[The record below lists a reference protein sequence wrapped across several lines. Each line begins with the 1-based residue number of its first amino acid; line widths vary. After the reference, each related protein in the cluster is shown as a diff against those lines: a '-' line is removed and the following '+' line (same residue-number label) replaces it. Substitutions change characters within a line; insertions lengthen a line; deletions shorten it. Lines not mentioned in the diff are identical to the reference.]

1 MIQLT
6 ELEHDTISEL
16 INIGVGRAA
25 SSLSEMVAQPVEL
38 TVPTISFVER
48 FSDSELA
55 NAPTEIVSAV
65 SQRFHGP
72 FTGKP
77 CWSFPKCE
85 VWSLCAAF

>member
-1 MIQLT
+1 MIELT

-48 FSDSELA
+48 FSNSELA
-55 NAPTEIVSAV
+55 PKIHTDVIQNLLGEQLIGHVSRDSTATT
-65 SQRFHGP
+65 SSIKGI
-72 FTGKP
+72 G
-77 CWSFPKCE
+77 
-85 VWSLCAAF
+85 A